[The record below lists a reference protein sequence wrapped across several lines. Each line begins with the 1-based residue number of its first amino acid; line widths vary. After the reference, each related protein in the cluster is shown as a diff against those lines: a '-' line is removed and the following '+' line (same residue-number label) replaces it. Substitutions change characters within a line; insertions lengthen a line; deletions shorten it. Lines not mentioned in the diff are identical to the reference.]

1 VNEHGPHRGLA
12 HASHLVFPNVLSFVK
27 DLKSLFFSIPVF
39 GYGSV
44 GLLMACVTEG
54 LTTFVTPFYL

>member
-1 VNEHGPHRGLA
+1 MVLIAGWRTLRTWFF
-12 HASHLVFPNVLSFVK
+12 LMFLSFVK

-44 GLLMACVTEG
+44 GLLMACVIEG